1 MLYKIAPSLLIAPP
15 ILSDPSFENAVI
27 AVAMHESDG
36 AMGFIINR
44 RSDLRLHD
52 LLNDLNV
59 KAAIPDRQTL
69 FGGPVSKESGFIL
82 YEHKKGKPLEEGMPL
97 TPTISI
103 SPSRELLER
112 AAAGKIPGRFELILG
127 YAGWGPGQLETEIKE
142 GGWLNTSAFDEI
154 FFDIPLPDRWHQSF
168 AQIGV
173 SPLGFVSVPGGA
185 YA

>member
-1 MLYKIAPSLLIAPP
+1 MHYKIAPSLLIAPP
-15 ILSDPSFENAVI
+15 TLSDPSFENAVI

-52 LLNDLNV
+52 LLADLAV
-59 KAAIPDRQTL
+59 TAKVPDKHVL
-69 FGGPVSKESGFIL
+69 FGGPVSKDSGFIL
-82 YEHKKGKPLEEGMPL
+82 YEHASGKPIAEGLPL
-97 TPTISI
+97 TKTISI
-103 SPSRELLER
+103 SPSRELLEK
-112 AAAGKIPGRFELILG
+112 AAAGKLPGRFELVLG
-127 YAGWGPGQLETEIKE
+127 YAGWGAEQLEEEIKG
-142 GGWLNTSAFDEI
+142 GGWLNTSAFNEI
-154 FFDIPLPDRWHQSF
+154 FFDIPIPDRWHQSF